1 MTSHSPIPIFI
12 PNAAVM
18 WKLMRACIGCE
29 WAADLWINLNPED
42 CINFNFTDDE
52 GTMTGEDGE
61 Y

>member
-1 MTSHSPIPIFI
+1 
-12 PNAAVM
+12 M